1 MKKKYAM
8 AIKFFTESKNE
19 EQLDISYKEIEHFM
33 NNYSSFKFFYK
44 FQTFNIDEKALTRL
58 PEETKYIYIKCN

>member
-8 AIKFFTESKNE
+8 AIKFFTETKNE
-19 EQLDISYKEIEHFM
+19 EQLEISYKEIENFM

-44 FQTFNIDEKALTRL
+44 FQTFNIDEKALSRI
-58 PEETKYIYIKCN
+58 PEEIK